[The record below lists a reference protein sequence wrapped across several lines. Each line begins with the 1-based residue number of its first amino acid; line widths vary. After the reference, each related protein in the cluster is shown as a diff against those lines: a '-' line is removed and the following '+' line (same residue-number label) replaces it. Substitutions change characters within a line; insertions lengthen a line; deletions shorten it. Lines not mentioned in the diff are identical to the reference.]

1 MAWTWNVDDE
11 SPDNGP
17 NLTAMAVVL
26 STASLLSVLSRAYVR
41 FYLLKA
47 VGAGKDDPD
56 ADIPIT
62 APGIIIIVTYA
73 NRGTTEDDWAIII
86 AWLLQETKWGLGLR
100 NQGDVPEQ
108 NEYNIILIQFISA
121 PFLLFSYLRIIPGRR
136 WRITIITVAVGCI
149 MFHFIYLV
157 VQMSRCLPPGAAWS
171 PSIATGFCVA
181 PVPFFISMASITMVF
196 DLVVMFLP
204 FPTLWQSRI
213 QKRRKAVL
221 LGLFATGLFITVIQI
236 SYIEANLAIVV
247 VCVPTLSPLATYFA
261 EIKTSRTGTTTGTWT
276 GSRGTRAATAA
287 PVPSSSSSSA
297 YALQPWRPDG
307 AAEGRKEGRIVV
319 SREVSVTTGDNADS
333 RNESQE
339 SMIQHD
345 HHASQGRIMKKTEF
359 HMVHDAA
366 DVV

>member
-1 MAWTWNVDDE
+1 M
-11 SPDNGP
+11 
-17 NLTAMAVVL
+17 
-26 STASLLSVLSRAYVR
+26 
-41 FYLLKA
+41 
-47 VGAGKDDPD
+47 
-56 ADIPIT
+56 
-62 APGIIIIVTYA
+62 
-73 NRGTTEDDWAIII
+73 
-86 AWLLQETKWGLGLR
+86 
-100 NQGDVPEQ
+100 
-108 NEYNIILIQFISA
+108 IQFISA
-121 PFLLFSYLRIIPGRR
+121 PFYIISVLCFKLSLLFSYLRIIPGRR

-236 SYIEANLAIVV
+236 VRIQTIKNPADFLDPSKLVMWSYIEANLAIVV

>member
-1 MAWTWNVDDE
+1 M
-11 SPDNGP
+11 
-17 NLTAMAVVL
+17 
-26 STASLLSVLSRAYVR
+26 
-41 FYLLKA
+41 
-47 VGAGKDDPD
+47 
-56 ADIPIT
+56 
-62 APGIIIIVTYA
+62 
-73 NRGTTEDDWAIII
+73 
-86 AWLLQETKWGLGLR
+86 
-100 NQGDVPEQ
+100 
-108 NEYNIILIQFISA
+108 IQFISA
-121 PFLLFSYLRIIPGRR
+121 PFYIISVLCFKLSLLFSYLRIIPGRR

-157 VQMSRCLPPGAAWS
+157 VQMSRCLPPGVVWS

-181 PVPFFISMASITMVF
+181 PVPFFISMALITMVF

-236 SYIEANLAIVV
+236 VRIQTIKNPADFLDPSKLVMWSYIEANLAIVV